1 MNEYNLLIQ
10 KLEFFIKKYYK
21 NQIIKGII
29 FSAIIYIFI
38 YLSVT
43 LTEYFGHFSTKIR
56 TFLFYSTLIIF
67 VFVFVYY
74 ILLSILKLFKIGKTI
89 SHKQAAIIISK
100 HFKEVEDKLLNI
112 LELANFDKNNGFSNE
127 LIIASI
133 DQKVK
138 LLKPIP
144 FKSAIN
150 FKENFKYLKFLAPL
164 IFIVFLIYFIAPNM
178 LADGTQRIFEHQ
190 TYFKPVSPFHIKFL
204 NDSLEVKKGKDYKT
218 KIEITGKY
226 IPREVNISY
235 GGNQFSMKVNPN
247 NRRKFSYTF
256 RNINNEIDFYFAS
269 EKYKT
274 ESYHLNILPPP
285 LILNF
290 NVSVDVPNYTGEKD
304 KILENIGDLTIP
316 IGSKI
321 KWNIKTL
328 DVDSLYLEFS
338 ESKILNLKNINQSF
352 EAFKKIIKSENY
364 SINFYNKFFKNPEK
378 IEYSINVVPD
388 LYPKIVA
395 NSLIDSAVYTL
406 HYFKGNISDDYGFK
420 KLTFNY
426 KEKGK
431 KEIIEKINLRIS
443 NNTLTQE
450 FYHTFD
456 FSEILEK
463 NYTEIEYYF
472 EVFDNDGVNGSK
484 SARTKN
490 FTFKIPNK
498 EELRNMENESHKNLE
513 KKIEKSLELA
523 DELKNDLKK
532 MKEQNINNSSTSW
545 EKMQMMENIA
555 DKQKSLEEMLKEIAE
570 ENQNKNDMKK
580 TFNKQSKEIME
591 KQKKIQDLLENLMT
605 DELKELLAEIEKL
618 KEKFNEKDFNKLFE
632 KMEMSYDDLE
642 EQLDRNLE
650 VLKKFELEE
659 KLNQSIED
667 LKELAKEQKQLSK
680 DVKEKNLDREI
691 ELKKQKDQK
700 KKFEKIKEDYKKAQE
715 LNKELEDKMD
725 LKDFE
730 KEEKEI
736 DEQFEKTEEKMEKNR
751 RKKSSKMQKENSE
764 KMESLAMKM
773 QKMMDENMQEETGE
787 DIDALRQILDNLVS
801 FSFSQEELMNN
812 LKNMKRGNPAYVE
825 ITQKQ
830 KDLTDDFKI
839 IKDSLQ
845 ALAKRTPQLSSIV
858 SKELL
863 LIENYAS
870 KAIETLGGRDIY
882 STRSKFSEE
891 RYKQKVA
898 TSQQMVMTSANNL
911 ALLLDEV
918 LKSMQE
924 QMSNCSGGSC
934 SKKGKG
940 KSSKPSMSSMKQMQ
954 KDLKKQLEN
963 MLKEMKNGNQKGG
976 KKGGSKELAKMLAE
990 QEKFKQMMNEFGGSA
1005 LNPETQKKLNDIK
1018 KMVEESEKEIANKMV
1033 SIKTLERQKKIMT
1046 RLLEAEKSEEE
1057 REIEEKR
1064 ESKEANKIFY
1074 KNPEELFKEKK
1085 LDLPFKEILN
1095 TNNLKLD
1102 NYYKKKYKEYLLNLM
1117 ED

>member
-226 IPREVNISY
+226 IH
-235 GGNQFSMKVNPN
+235 
-247 NRRKFSYTF
+247 
-256 RNINNEIDFYFAS
+256 INNEIDFYFAS

-580 TFNKQSKEIME
+580 T
-591 KQKKIQDLLENLMT
+591 
-605 DELKELLAEIEKL
+605 LLAEIEKL